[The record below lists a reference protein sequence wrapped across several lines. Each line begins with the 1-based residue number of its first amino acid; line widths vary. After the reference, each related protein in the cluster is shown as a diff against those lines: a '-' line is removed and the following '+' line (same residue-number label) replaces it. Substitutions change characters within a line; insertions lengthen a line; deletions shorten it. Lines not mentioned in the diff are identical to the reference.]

1 MGMPGSVWVRS
12 AFSSAPCRECLLV
25 VCGYN
30 QKPLTGLQL
39 SLSIWLD
46 RRPCQLVPHY
56 VAHLCRALDRHLC
69 YDGRYKHPCDT
80 KETGMFKRIA
90 LIHATPVAMQPVVEA
105 FRQGWPGVD
114 TFNVLDDA
122 LSTDLA
128 RAGTLNEALQQR
140 IASLATYATG
150 IGVDGILYT
159 CSAFGEA
166 IEAVARTAQIPVLKP
181 NEAMFEDV
189 LQRGTRIGLLAT
201 FQPSIPSL
209 EQEFV
214 DMARAQAKDVT
225 LESVCVPEAMTA
237 LTTGDAEQHDRLIAE
252 AAARL
257 AHCEVVMLAQF
268 SMARARSA
276 VQQVLGDKV
285 LTSPDSAVAKLKAV
299 LTGVAR

>member
-1 MGMPGSVWVRS
+1 MS
-12 AFSSAPCRECLLV
+12 
-25 VCGYN
+25 
-30 QKPLTGLQL
+30 
-39 SLSIWLD
+39 
-46 RRPCQLVPHY
+46 
-56 VAHLCRALDRHLC
+56 
-69 YDGRYKHPCDT
+69 
-80 KETGMFKRIA
+80 KRIA

-105 FRQGWPGVD
+105 YRQGWPDVD

-140 IASLATYATG
+140 IAALAAYATG

-166 IEAVARTAQIPVLKP
+166 IEAVARTARMPVLKP
-181 NEAMFEDV
+181 NEAMFEAA

-214 DMARAQAKDVT
+214 EMARDQAKDVT
-225 LESVCVPEAMTA
+225 LESACAPEAMTS
-237 LTTGDAEQHDRLIAE
+237 LTVGDTARHDRLIAA

-257 AHCEVVMLAQF
+257 AHCDVVMLGQF

-299 LTGVAR
+299 LNGYAA

>member
-1 MGMPGSVWVRS
+1 MS
-12 AFSSAPCRECLLV
+12 
-25 VCGYN
+25 
-30 QKPLTGLQL
+30 
-39 SLSIWLD
+39 
-46 RRPCQLVPHY
+46 
-56 VAHLCRALDRHLC
+56 
-69 YDGRYKHPCDT
+69 
-80 KETGMFKRIA
+80 KRIA
-90 LIHATPVAMQPVVEA
+90 LIHATPVAMQPVMEA
-105 FRQGWPGVD
+105 FRHGWTDVD

-140 IASLATYATG
+140 IAALAAYAAG

-159 CSAFGEA
+159 CSAFREA
-166 IEAVARTAQIPVLKP
+166 IEAVARTAWMPVLKP
-181 NEAMFEDV
+181 NEAMFEAA

-201 FQPSIPSL
+201 FQPSIPAL

-214 DMARAQAKDVT
+214 AMARAQAKDVT

-252 AAARL
+252 ASARL
-257 AHCEVVMLAQF
+257 THCDVVMLAQF

-299 LTGVAR
+299 LNGHPA